1 MSSSSSPL
9 ITSFCSD
16 PVYGRVYRNLSIG
29 GLGSWFEADQLY
41 STINLTIDRDTLEA
55 LLTRPATE
63 AAKEQA
69 IDCISNIR
77 KAESNL
83 VEPLPGKTSQEY
95 ALALA
100 SWSTSQSKKA
110 TKASNVF
117 AALAD
122 DSDGDD

>member
-100 SWSTSQSKKA
+100 SWSAKKA
-110 TKASNVF
+110 AKASNVF

-122 DSDGDD
+122 DSDDGE